1 MLLIALFAL
10 AAPAP
15 EAKTMATDDWEMA
28 TIVSIG
34 SSSSDNA
41 GSNYLVVQ
49 AGDLDGDGVS
59 DDAYLK
65 LACADGKLTNS
76 WYQVKGP
83 RDAGSGMPTGK
94 RMHKPFTI
102 VKEWG
107 AAPPALAAV
116 KPTYDIKTMK
126 GTRASAVDD
135 WLPIS
140 LRNTDGL
147 CATAGAAARAIVKSK
162 SNITNN

>member
-28 TIVSIG
+28 TIVSVG
-34 SSSSDNA
+34 SPSPTSPA
-41 GSNYLVVQ
+41 TYLVVQ

-126 GTRASAVDD
+126 GTRASAHDD
-135 WLPIS
+135 WLPIL

-147 CATAGAAARAIVKSK
+147 CDRASSAARTIIKSK

>member
-1 MLLIALFAL
+1 MLLIALLAL
-10 AAPAP
+10 TAADGNKSA
-15 EAKTMATDDWEMA
+15 MDDWTPA

-41 GSNYLVVQ
+41 GSNYLVIQ

-94 RMHKPFTI
+94 RQHKPLLI
-102 VKEWG
+102 VTEWT

-126 GTRASAVDD
+126 GTRASAHDD
-135 WLPIS
+135 WLPIL

-147 CATAGAAARAIVKSK
+147 CDRASAAARTIIKSK